1 MNFLNTRRQMLLGL
15 AAASTA
21 AAAGAPAAE
30 RLIPENPELIAL
42 GNATLTLQRNYEETR
57 AEARRIA
64 KDVRQEWPLAPEP
77 ILSFGHGCLEERD
90 VTGAGIRRAVDER
103 GNFEQMWSYGT
114 PEYFEAQIQRH
125 KVRIAH
131 IMKTKSKRGLK
142 FEQEWLK
149 RSEEALP
156 LSRTYVAEIERLKQ
170 QSGYRPARDRQEA
183 AYEAFSDHVSKVMG
197 AEAAT
202 MEGVVIKAQALQAW
216 STVDPFYKALNKHGV
231 EWAEQLAGA
240 IIAQGEGRA

>member
-1 MNFLNTRRQMLLGL
+1 MKFLNTRRQMLFGL

-21 AAAGAPAAE
+21 AATGATATE
-30 RLIPENPELIAL
+30 GQKPENPELVAL
-42 GNATLTLQRNYEETR
+42 GNATFDLQSNYEETR
-57 AEARRIA
+57 AEALRIA
-64 KDVRQEWPLAPEP
+64 KDVRRHWPLAPEP

-90 VTGAGIRRAVDER
+90 VTGAGIMRVVEER
-103 GNFEQMWSYGT
+103 GKLEQVWGYGT
-114 PEYFEAQIQRH
+114 PEYFEAQIQHH
-125 KVRIAH
+125 KDRIDH
-131 IMKTKSKRGLK
+131 IMETKSKRGLK

-156 LSRTYVAEIERLKQ
+156 LSRAYVAKIEKLKE
-170 QSGYRPARDRQEA
+170 QSGYQPARDRQEA
-183 AYEAFSDHVSKVMG
+183 AYEAFSDHVSKVM
-197 AEAAT
+197 AMEAAT

-240 IIAQGEGRA
+240 IVTQAEGRA